1 MLGGFK
7 TFQNASLFVELKIF
21 CLWAPDTCSELC
33 LPINTVLPKHSNSY
47 WAKFPWESYFWLG
60 SEVIHSWICNP
71 HSVQCVVPEKAL
83 KFAWLNAFVN
93 LTYSCTALA
102 ALSPKE
108 SFLMDCSISLLIFSG
123 LLSNVFIFLKLLSS
137 AFKGFQK
144 HLLGVNFAVTF
155 IVLQHT

>member
-1 MLGGFK
+1 MVHPSTASKHRPQWVVQFMLGGFK

-21 CLWAPDTCSELC
+21 CLWAPDICSELC
-33 LPINTVLPKHSNSY
+33 LPINTVLPKHSNSN

-71 HSVQCVVPEKAL
+71 HSVKCVEPEKAL

-108 SFLMDCSISLLIFSG
+108 SFLMDCSISLFT
-123 LLSNVFIFLKLLSS
+123 NFFWFIIKCFHISEVVVIS
-137 AFKGFQK
+137 
-144 HLLGVNFAVTF
+144 
-155 IVLQHT
+155 I